1 MNELTDYI
9 LEPGSQLYRYDII
22 QPPKEW
28 STDYT
33 NPEYSYPHTGS
44 KNQIGAFFFFN
55 SAYTALETG
64 KCALVNEKKK
74 GVSYHG
80 IWLTKCVIK
89 TSVKLLDL
97 RDSIV
102 CIELLAALN
111 KAGFTIYSDELKS
124 WDGIPFSK
132 LANIIQPVEDIVL
145 LDTSWVNNEETT
157 RKVQKSIMEMQ
168 KTLKIEN
175 THIGHLLQLL
185 TDFSNGFY
193 FRKVL
198 LDKGYEGYIF
208 NETNRPFSGIG
219 TDTICIFDSTKFQPP
234 CIEASI
240 TRKEAET
247 SLDNIC
253 LL

>member
-1 MNELTDYI
+1 MNKLTNFI
-9 LEPGSQLYRYDII
+9 LNPGCLLYRYDLK
-22 QPPKEW
+22 QPPEDW
-28 STDYT
+28 SVDFK
-33 NPEYSYPHTGS
+33 NPEYVYPDRGI

-55 SAYTALETG
+55 SIQYTSKTA
-64 KCALVNEKKK
+64 
-74 GVSYHG
+74 SYAFRKNKDIFYDG
-80 IWLTKCVIK
+80 IWITKCIIK
-89 TSVKLLDL
+89 EPIKLLDL

-102 CIELLAALN
+102 CVELFAALD
-111 KAGFTIYSDELKS
+111 KAGYPIFCDKLKS
-124 WDGIPFSK
+124 WDGIPFTK
-132 LANIIQPVEDIVL
+132 LLNIIQPIEGIVL
-145 LDTSWVNNEETT
+145 LDSNWQYNQNTE
-157 RKVQKSIMEMQ
+157 RKVQKTIIEMQ
-168 KTLKIEN
+168 KILNIDN
-175 THIGHLLQLL
+175 CHIGHLLQLL